1 MLYLLFIS
9 VASASIS
16 NVSFL
21 SQMSKSEDIDAY
33 VPEEFSD
40 DVDLVEAVQDVDEMA
55 SDLLGTGEYD
65 NDNFPTAMSEL
76 DDVQEYLDDDEYVIF
91 DSEEYTDEKI
101 EETQDLAEFLHEDK
115 IEELSK
121 TGKMVAESIENLE
134 EALLDEQE
142 PDEDDLEE
150 ELDAW
155 LDLLESVDTDDVVVI
170 LEEEYTYEEIE
181 AEIAEVE
188 AELAALEAEE
198 ETEETLD

>member
-1 MLYLLFIS
+1 MK
-9 VASASIS
+9 
-16 NVSFL
+16 N
-21 SQMSKSEDIDAY
+21 
-33 VPEEFSD
+33 
-40 DVDLVEAVQDVDEMA
+40 
-55 SDLLGTGEYD
+55 
-65 NDNFPTAMSEL
+65 
-76 DDVQEYLDDDEYVIF
+76 
-91 DSEEYTDEKI
+91 
-101 EETQDLAEFLHEDK
+101 K

>member
-1 MLYLLFIS
+1 MLYLLLLS

-21 SQMSKSEDIDAY
+21 GQMSKSEDIDAY

-40 DVDLVEAVQDVDEMA
+40 DTDLVEAVQDVDEMA
-55 SDLLGTGEYD
+55 TDLLGTGEYD
-65 NDNFPTAMSEL
+65 NDNFPTAMDEL

-91 DSEEYTDEKI
+91 DNEEYTDEKI

-134 EALLDEQE
+134 EALLDEEE
-142 PDEDDLEE
+142 PDEDDLAE

-155 LDLLESVDTDDVVVI
+155 IDLLESVDTDDVVVI
-170 LEEEYTYEEIE
+170 LEEEFTYEEIE

-188 AELAALEAEE
+188 AELTALAAEDEEALE
-198 ETEETLD
+198 

>member
-101 EETQDLAEFLHEDK
+101 EETQDLAEFLHE
-115 IEELSK
+115 E
-121 TGKMVAESIENLE
+121 
-134 EALLDEQE
+134 
-142 PDEDDLEE
+142 
-150 ELDAW
+150 
-155 LDLLESVDTDDVVVI
+155 
-170 LEEEYTYEEIE
+170 
-181 AEIAEVE
+181 
-188 AELAALEAEE
+188 
-198 ETEETLD
+198 